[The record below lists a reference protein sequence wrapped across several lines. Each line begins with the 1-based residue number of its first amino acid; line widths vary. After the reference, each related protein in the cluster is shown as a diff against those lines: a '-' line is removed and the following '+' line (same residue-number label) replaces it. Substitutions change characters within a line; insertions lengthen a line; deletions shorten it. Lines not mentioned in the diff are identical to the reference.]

1 MVTIDREIDA
11 RIRDWTGETREAPGS
26 LAKGFCSSSKGIFEG
41 LARCLVGTLDVEKYF
56 GDVEK
61 YEMGKPAEHS
71 GEDSKAAKNNK
82 ASKNK
87 GMNVSFAKA
96 VDKEEVIRKL
106 KDKLGKT
113 FPEGLTADKLPD
125 DLAKKILGLGDV
137 NAELKQFIDH
147 FRGESAPSGNN

>member
-1 MVTIDREIDA
+1 MSH
-11 RIRDWTGETREAPGS
+11 S
-26 LAKGFCSSSKGIFEG
+26 L
-41 LARCLVGTLDVEKYF
+41 T
-56 GDVEK
+56 
-61 YEMGKPAEHS
+61 
-71 GEDSKAAKNNK
+71 
-82 ASKNK
+82 
-87 GMNVSFAKA
+87 